1 MPRYAGVTATATAS
15 AGCADVVALTCTTY
29 CRSRC
34 SKFSMR
40 AVTDDS
46 DLHHAHLRIDAL
58 HRRIEHLETHLRR
71 LHEHVGLGRLP
82 QHPAPLDHEVEAV
95 RQLLAAGREEEAL
108 RLHRDITGQG
118 LKESREAL
126 QSLSGGF

>member
-1 MPRYAGVTATATAS
+1 
-15 AGCADVVALTCTTY
+15 
-29 CRSRC
+29 
-34 SKFSMR
+34 MR
-40 AVTDDS
+40 AVTDAA
-46 DLHHAHLRIDAL
+46 DLHNAHLRIDAL
-58 HRRIEHLETHLRR
+58 QRRIEHLESHLGR

-95 RQLLAAGREEEAL
+95 RQLIAAGRKEEAL

-126 QSLSGGF
+126 ESLPGGF